1 MQAQQAVRKYF
12 VSNAAY
18 AAPIHSRDVRHIML
32 YKHAQAKQ
40 LVWVVVRE
48 IASATVYLYNAR
60 PHHPSRLMLYTYTKS
75 HSRSLYHLP
84 PPYAYSQYELKI
96 ATVQEKQHEK
106 KNEQLWPNVQ
116 LIRTQYTCLLI
127 SNTNKSCMPS
137 MDLSTREPNSL
148 GPIILT
154 LARDRNAWKAFR
166 SVPFPSVKTLGPSEL
181 GG

>member
-106 KNEQLWPNVQ
+106 KKKTSNCDPTCNSYALS
-116 LIRTQYTCLLI
+116 IRAYWYPTLTKVACLQWTYPPV
-127 SNTNKSCMPS
+127 NQT
-137 MDLSTREPNSL
+137 
-148 GPIILT
+148 
-154 LARDRNAWKAFR
+154 R
-166 SVPFPSVKTLGPSEL
+166 SVQ
-181 GG
+181 